1 MPGGGEE
8 KCVIRPAVRQDLRR
22 ILVIE
27 RSSFGPEAW
36 DRALFE
42 EFLASSSDV
51 FIVAEAPGKLLG
63 YLIAIDGGSR
73 VELASIATAPRK
85 RRSGIGRALM
95 IQAMRSLR
103 QRRIKEWWLMVRTTN
118 DAAIRFYRTFGFQRI
133 RRVKRY
139 YEDGADAWRMRLVM
153 DQAK

>member
-1 MPGGGEE
+1 MPGCHEE
-8 KCVIRPAVRQDLRR
+8 KCVIRPANRRDLRR
-22 ILVIE
+22 ILAIE

-42 EFLASSSDV
+42 EFLASSPDV
-51 FIVAEAPGKLLG
+51 FIVAEARGRLLG

-73 VELASIATAPRK
+73 VELASIATAPRE
-85 RRSGIGRALM
+85 RRSGIGKALM
-95 IQAMRSLR
+95 IHALR
-103 QRRIKEWWLMVRTTN
+103 CLGRRRIKEWWLMVRTTN
-118 DAAIRFYRTFGFQRI
+118 DAAIRFYRTFGFRRV

-139 YEDGADAWRMRLVM
+139 YEDGADAWRMRLGM